1 MYMYDE
7 SSLIWQQYNDEQFMN
22 SALSGER
29 K

>member
-1 MYMYDE
+1 MNMYDE

-22 SALSGER
+22 SDPSGER